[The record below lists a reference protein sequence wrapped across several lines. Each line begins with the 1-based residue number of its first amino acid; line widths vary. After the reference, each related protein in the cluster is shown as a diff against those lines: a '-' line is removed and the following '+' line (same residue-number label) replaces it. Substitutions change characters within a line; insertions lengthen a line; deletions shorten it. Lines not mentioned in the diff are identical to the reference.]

1 MARPGI
7 TAKFL
12 LLAFAANV
20 ALCPCASL
28 ANESPSSAPTATNAG
43 ADHSAHYS
51 AAQPTDAVEHLDE
64 DCHTESPAD
73 ECGMVAGLDLD
84 GGFDRVDVA
93 AAIPTGTLIAVPQ
106 AEPTRVIER
115 QRPDRWRPPDTPLA
129 QFDRLLT

>member
-28 ANESPSSAPTATNAG
+28 AAESPSSAPTAASAG

-51 AAQPTDAVEHLDE
+51 AARPTDTADHLDE
-64 DCHTESPAD
+64 NCHTESPGE

-93 AAIPTGTLIAVPQ
+93 TAIPTDTHIAVQQ
-106 AEPTRVIER
+106 AGPTRLIER
-115 QRPDRWRPPDTPLA
+115 HRPDRWRPPDTPLA
-129 QFDRLLT
+129 RFDRLLT